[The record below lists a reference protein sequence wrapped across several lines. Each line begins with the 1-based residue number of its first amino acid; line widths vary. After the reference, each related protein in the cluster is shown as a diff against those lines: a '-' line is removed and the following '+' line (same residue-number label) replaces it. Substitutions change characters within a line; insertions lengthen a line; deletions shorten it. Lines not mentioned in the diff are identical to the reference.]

1 MVMEKENREKAVEQA
16 LASLRID
23 GIQVSEEYL
32 SCYRE
37 KHDLAPKIFP
47 QLVLK
52 RSIINGK

>member
-1 MVMEKENREKAVEQA
+1 MEKEKREKAVEQA

-52 RSIINGK
+52 RSKINGK